1 MIKAKS
7 LAAYILI
14 GILELH
20 PLMANAVPSYKD
32 GTCSKQSGPVCI
44 DATPCKTMPNGI
56 TTCLAGIPLPD
67 VPGGA
72 DSVSSNCWEYQY
84 VYTCLDE
91 ASYDDCKYYRDKG
104 CGQVGSTCAYKT
116 PTGICTVFEQT
127 FQCQLTAPT
136 TKTSQDC
143 SGATICSNGNCW
155 STPGTD
161 YSADFASALTAKE
174 IARQASVYKNCD
186 ASGNCTFFKGVGEQC
201 NEGWFGSGL
210 GNCCLTS
217 GVQPNDHSVLQSS
230 GMSLAT
236 SAGIAGA
243 QAAGNSIAQ
252 WTYSSLY
259 SANPEMMANLIDSAT
274 VAGDMAVSAGSGS
287 MFGGA
292 TFGAFGFSVGTA
304 SAGAGGITG
313 GAGTMVLYDFTQGA
327 AVAGEAVGS
336 YATGA
341 VSGTAAGGNTVLMF
355 NPYVFAAVVAY
366 MVIMEMSQ
374 CTQDEM
380 VLSLHRGS
388 NLCVQADRWCSQ
400 KIPLVGCVR
409 HAQSYC
415 CYNSLLA
422 KAINVGGR
430 AQLGRPVGGGQGSPD
445 CSGLSVD
452 EMSRIDF
459 SRIDFSEFV
468 SSVSQGAYGTAP
480 TSAQQNA
487 MNSTIQNTMANRCP
501 NGATADSTGHCP
513 TLP

>member
-1 MIKAKS
+1 MIQWR
-7 LAAYILI
+7 LRRVAAIFLI
-14 GILELH
+14 ALLELQ
-20 PLMANAVPSYKD
+20 PLMASAAASFQP
-32 GTCSKQSGPVCI
+32 GTCQYVSGPNCI
-44 DATPCKTMPNGI
+44 DQTHCKTMNG
-56 TTCLAGIPLPD
+56 TTVCLQGVPIAMGSGIARIPETCWQYE
-67 VPGGA
+67 
-72 DSVSSNCWEYQY
+72 SN
-84 VYTCLDE
+84 YTCLDE

-104 CGQVGSTCAYKT
+104 CGQVGSTCTYKT

-136 TKTSQDC
+136 TKTSLDC

-155 STPGTD
+155 ATPGVD
-161 YSADFASALTAKE
+161 NSRDFASAVTAME
-174 IARQASVYKNCD
+174 VARQASVYKNCD
-186 ASGNCTFFKGVGEQC
+186 ANGNCTFFKGVGEQC

-210 GNCCLTS
+210 GNCCKTS
-217 GVQPNDHSVLQSS
+217 GVQPNDHSVLKSA
-230 GMSLAT
+230 GMSFAT

-243 QAAGNSIAQ
+243 QEAGNMVAQ
-252 WTYSSLY
+252 WTWTSLY
-259 SANPEMMANLIDSAT
+259 SANPEMMAQLFSSTTAYGMGMDAAN
-274 VAGDMAVSAGSGS
+274 GSL
-287 MFGGA
+287 FGGA

-304 SAGAGGITG
+304 SAGAGGLTSG
-313 GAGTMVLYDFTQGA
+313 GTMVLYDFTASSGA
-327 AVAGEAVGS
+327 MAGEAVGS

-341 VSGTAAGGNTVLMF
+341 ASGTAAGGNTVLMF
-355 NPYVFAAVVAY
+355 NPYVFAAIVAY
-366 MVIMEMSQ
+366 MVIMEMSK

-400 KIPLVGCVR
+400 EIPLLGCAR
-409 HAQSYC
+409 YSQSYC

-430 AQLGRPVGGGQGSPD
+430 AQLGRPVGGGKGSPD

-468 SSVSQGAYGTAP
+468 SSVSQGAYGAAP
-480 TSAQQNA
+480 SSAQQDA

-501 NGATADSTGHCP
+501 NGATPDSTGHCP
-513 TLP
+513 TVP